1 MTALRQEAMKL
12 VENIPEGELV
22 FFVDYLKDYKQKN
35 VSKNNLFLET
45 LKTSGLMRTTE
56 INVDERD
63 ESYNSLLKMI
73 KPIPNL
79 DEEKE
84 LNEYRTERYKL

>member
-1 MTALRQEAMKL
+1 MTALRQEAIKL
-12 VENIPEGELV
+12 VENIPEGELA

>member
-12 VENIPEGELV
+12 VENIPDGELV
-22 FFVDYLKDYKQKN
+22 FLVEYLKDYKSKN
-35 VSKNNLFLET
+35 VSKNNPFLET
-45 LKTSGLMRTTE
+45 LQTRRFMRTTE
-56 INVDERD
+56 INADERD
-63 ESYNSLLKMI
+63 DAYNTLLKMI

>member
-12 VENIPEGELV
+12 VENIPDGELV
-22 FFVDYLKDYKQKN
+22 FFVEYLKDYKSKN
-35 VSKNNLFLET
+35 VYKNNPFLET
-45 LKTSGLMRTTE
+45 LQTRRFMRTTG
-56 INVDERD
+56 INADERD
-63 ESYNSLLKMI
+63 DAYNTLLKMI

>member
-1 MTALRQEAMKL
+1 MTALRQEAIKL